1 MWPDLFHTD
10 AGKGVPV
17 VFLHGFC
24 ENLSIWNDF
33 MPDIASN
40 HRFVSIDL
48 PGFGGSPLLENTTI
62 ENVGECVYQFL
73 KNIGID
79 KCHIFGHS
87 LGGYVALAIE
97 EKHPEFT
104 LSIGLI
110 HSNAFA
116 DGEEKK
122 INRNKSIEFIQ
133 KHGADTFLQTFVPSL
148 FNPERR
154 EELQGTIQILSNL
167 TKETSKETMLAYTAA
182 MRDREDR
189 SSLIS
194 QTNKA
199 ILFVAGAYDGLI
211 NMELNLAHK
220 ELIKNG
226 EFHVLPNSGH
236 VGMYEEPEK
245 LLHII
250 NNFIQELHDDAQ
262 SGPQS

>member
-40 HRFVSIDL
+40 HRFISLDL

-73 KNIGID
+73 RNIGID

-97 EKHPEFT
+97 EKHSEFT

-154 EELQGTIQILSNL
+154 EELQDTIQLLSNL
-167 TKETSKETMLAYTAA
+167 TKETSQETMIAYTSA
-182 MRDREDR
+182 MRDRKDR
-189 SSLIS
+189 SNLIS
-194 QTNKA
+194 QPGKA
-199 ILFVAGAYDGLI
+199 ILFVAGAHDGLI
-211 NMELNLAHK
+211 NMELSISHK
-220 ELIKNG
+220 ALIQNG

-236 VGMYEEPEK
+236 VGMYEEPEMLVEILK
-245 LLHII
+245 
-250 NNFIQELHDDAQ
+250 NFLSRD
-262 SGPQS
+262 